1 MDGKVAG
8 MVVGS
13 RKKSPDSGHEVEK
26 DEEQKQKYQNL
37 GINMREM
44 KIEDEN
50 GILVKSCKKKLSS
63 NAGSFSGKGKNAYA
77 AVFSG
82 HRRSGAAT
90 VDVQEYKEIFGSSKS
105 GSSIPVLDVSSLEG
119 AFDDLS
125 AKLKSLKP
133 DYDKIFGGFRDHD
146 VVCSVDDVFASDK
159 TTRAPSSTTSS
170 SQDSDNWSHQSSDD
184 VKQFNMSYNKISP
197 KGKDGLDLTKH
208 VTQLCDTPGFTCF
221 IDVPLPI
228 PSPKMESEKR
238 TSAPKKQSSEN
249 VVRKQSK
256 HQPVEPVSEY
266 KYFKTFENDLK
277 IHHARVSS
285 PSASRDHLANHTT
298 SESVPAGISSTYFD
312 EEIDV
317 NSAAYVSAAAL
328 RKAIEKAQETI
339 RIAKESVGRKKKGL
353 KSFSNKT
360 SKNSSTVE
368 GNIDDVLPTYIDG
381 KKLFAAKKV
390 IDEMNG
396 KISESTKEHSKPKD
410 DTTVSSSTGVTGQ
423 SESRSLESVENH
435 ENTTLSSESIGTEK
449 SRTEPSDFMH
459 DDETDDMFVNHQ
471 DIIEVT
477 KSTIGILEHHSDVK
491 ELESAERVE
500 DMAIEMKEIKDE
512 VIVSNAQELSNESD
526 TLIVSQN
533 VEDEY
538 KVSQR
543 LLENE
548 KQEEV
553 LEREHVES
561 DKGID
566 EASEWSKSEN
576 EFKDDDN
583 VEIPKEVETSEM
595 FYNVCEVETNKNEQT
610 CDDITENSKES
621 VEKFD
626 NISEEHD
633 NREMEHEENHT
644 AEKTDENLGNTS
656 DQEFE
661 DKSSCDDNDV
671 EETDSINGIH
681 DFNIDMNDNDVET
694 TQEVDDVARS
704 SSEYRVEDTDLSASD
719 TDDDDLREVT
729 YDDLG
734 SDDTGFGQ
742 HEMEEND
749 VKSESS
755 SGTIHNMKLEEE
767 ESKTQVPHNEIPGI
781 ESTKLKASE
790 EPINETDKKDEIK
803 ESEKDYSRRIDEM
816 TAKRNRLA
824 VERAV
829 REARERAFAE
839 ARKRAERERAA
850 VEKATEEVRQRMMAD
865 ALEKATKASAGTQS
879 SSERSSERSKRIA
892 ERAAVERAT
901 LEARHRALE
910 KAVSQKTAADLN
922 SSESALRAK
931 AKLEKHNRI
940 MERAAKALAEK
951 EKRDLLA
958 AKEQAERNRLAENV
972 DADIKSWSNGKEKN
986 LRLLLSTLQ
995 YILGPES
1002 GWQPISLTDIASSA
1016 AVKKAYRKATLCVH
1030 PDKLQQRGASI
1041 QQKYICEKAAWNRFN
1056 SEEK

>member
-1 MDGKVAG
+1 VPTSIN
-8 MVVGS
+8 VV
-13 RKKSPDSGHEVEK
+13 
-26 DEEQKQKYQNL
+26 
-37 GINMREM
+37 
-44 KIEDEN
+44 
-50 GILVKSCKKKLSS
+50 
-63 NAGSFSGKGKNAYA
+63 
-77 AVFSG
+77 
-82 HRRSGAAT
+82 
-90 VDVQEYKEIFGSSKS
+90 
-105 GSSIPVLDVSSLEG
+105 
-119 AFDDLS
+119 
-125 AKLKSLKP
+125 
-133 DYDKIFGGFRDHD
+133 FR
-146 VVCSVDDVFASDK
+146 V
-159 TTRAPSSTTSS
+159 PSSTSSS

-197 KGKDGLDLTKH
+197 EIKDGLDVTKH
-208 VTQLCDTPGFTCF
+208 VTQLRDTPGFTCF
-221 IDVPLPI
+221 IDEPLPI
-228 PSPKMESEKR
+228 PSPKMQPEKR
-238 TSAPKKQSSEN
+238 TSSPKKQSSGN

-266 KYFKTFENDLK
+266 KYFKTSENDLK

-285 PSASRDHLANHTT
+285 PSASRDRLANHTT
-298 SESVPAGISSTYFD
+298 SESVPAGFSSTYFD

-317 NSAAYVSAAAL
+317 NSAAYVSVAAL

-339 RIAKESVGRKKKGL
+339 RIAKESVSRKKKGL
-353 KSFSNKT
+353 KSFSKKT

-423 SESRSLESVENH
+423 SESRPLESVENH

-449 SRTEPSDFMH
+449 SRAEPSDFMH
-459 DDETDDMFVNHQ
+459 ENETDDMFVNDYQ
-471 DIIEVT
+471 DRIEVT
-477 KSTIGILEHHSDVK
+477 KPTIGILEHHSDVK

-500 DMAIEMKEIKDE
+500 DDMAIEMKEIKDE
-512 VIVSNAQELSNESD
+512 VILSNAQELSNELD
-526 TLIVSQN
+526 TLTVSQK

-538 KVSQR
+538 KVSQG

-548 KQEEV
+548 KQKEV

-566 EASEWSKSEN
+566 EASEWSESEN
-576 EFKDDDN
+576 EFIDDDN
-583 VEIPKEVETSEM
+583 VEIHKEVKTSEM
-595 FYNVCEVETNKNEQT
+595 LYNVCEVETNEKEQT

-633 NREMEHEENHT
+633 DREMEHEENHT

-656 DQEFE
+656 DQEFD

-681 DFNIDMNDNDVET
+681 DFNVDMNDNDVET
-694 TQEVDDVARS
+694 TQEVDDVARY
-704 SSEYRVEDTDLSASD
+704 SSEYQVEDTDLSASD
-719 TDDDDLREVT
+719 TDDDNLREVT
-729 YDDLG
+729 SDDLADLG

-742 HEMEEND
+742 HETEEND

-755 SGTIHNMKLEEE
+755 SGTIHGMKLEEE
-767 ESKTQVPHNEIPGI
+767 ESNTQVPHNAIPGI

-865 ALEKATKASAGTQS
+865 VLEKATKASAGTQS
-879 SSERSSERSKRIA
+879 SSERSSEWSKRIA

-972 DADIKSWSNGKEKN
+972 DADIKRWSNGKEKN

-1041 QQKYICEKAAWNRFN
+1041 QQKYICEKVFDLLKAAWNRFN